1 MASCNTPAKTVSVVF
16 LFSLFFSNSTY
27 VWHMQS
33 KNVSV
38 AVISHWLFSVFDF
51 WRVCVCVG
59 GGGGVIHRYL
69 AVEGDWRPVLAR
81 CHYSGRGG
89 PPRAESDT

>member
-1 MASCNTPAKTVSVVF
+1 
-16 LFSLFFSNSTY
+16 
-27 VWHMQS
+27 MQS

-51 WRVCVCVG
+51 WRVCVCV
-59 GGGGVIHRYL
+59 GGGVIHRYL